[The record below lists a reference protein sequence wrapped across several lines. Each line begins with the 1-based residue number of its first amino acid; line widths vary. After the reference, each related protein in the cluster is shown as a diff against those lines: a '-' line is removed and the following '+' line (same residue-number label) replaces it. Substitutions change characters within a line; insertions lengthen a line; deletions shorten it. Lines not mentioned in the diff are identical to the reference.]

1 MRIPVALALATI
13 CLGLAGCSLFGKKQ
27 GAHTKTDPKPFL
39 GTETPTKT
47 ETPIAPAQANGPLP
61 GANGFLA
68 GRVVAL
74 STGNPVNARIEVRDL
89 ENLDAKMAKL
99 DVETVEGGF
108 FTIEKLKPG
117 GHYQLIARSGKGDDL
132 ISEMQ
137 IVKPPKVNLYFRLSK
152 QNNNANTPPMPEAPA
167 VPDKKGTTGTGS
179 SQERTP
185 ATTLDPPVK
194 LPPSKEPTPRDGDT
208 PPPPSENGMGA
219 SQTGGNSSNISNI
232 AKDFPSVPSTRPP
245 VMDAT
250 IPSPPHRSAP
260 WPPPPPSGEW
270 QSIPDDRAPP
280 SAPPGPQP
288 RPSGSVHLPDVPTR
302 IPSCGLYGNRLDN
315 FALYD
320 FNGRPWEYKRDH
332 RGRLTL
338 LDFWYHTCTHCL
350 QTLPSLVAL
359 QRDYGPYGLEVVG
372 IACERGTIE
381 EQRAH
386 LQPLLIRK
394 QVNYKTLLSGG
405 AFGNCPVVKQFQVER
420 FPTLVLIDDTG
431 KIIWRSEGLDDNAQK
446 VLRKL
451 IENKLLA
458 SRPP

>member
-1 MRIPVALALATI
+1 MRTPVALALVTI

-47 ETPIAPAQANGPLP
+47 ETPITPAQANGPLP

-74 STGNPVNARIEVRDL
+74 SSGSPVNARIEVRDL
-89 ENLDAKMAKL
+89 ENLDSKTAKL
-99 DVETVEGGF
+99 DVETVEGGY
-108 FTIEKLKPG
+108 FTIQGLKPG
-117 GHYQLIARSGKGDDL
+117 GHYQLIARGKDGGEV
-132 ISEMQ
+132 ISAMQ
-137 IVKPPKVNLYFRLSK
+137 IVKPPQVSLFFRLSK
-152 QNNNANTPPMPEAPA
+152 QKNGVDTPPVPEAPA

-179 SQERTP
+179 SQERIP

-194 LPPSKEPTPRDGDT
+194 LPPDKDS
-208 PPPPSENGMGA
+208 PPPSSDNGTGA
-219 SQTGGNSSNISNI
+219 KHPGEGSSNISNI
-232 AKDFPSVPSTRPP
+232 AEGFPRVPAPP
-245 VMDAT
+245 LVDV
-250 IPSPPHRSAP
+250 PGPQPHRSAP
-260 WPPPPPSGEW
+260 WPPPPPPGQWE
-270 QSIPDDRAPP
+270 SIPDDRAPQ
-280 SAPPGPQP
+280 SGSPGPQP

-302 IPSCGLYGNRLDN
+302 VPSCGLYGNKLDN
-315 FALYD
+315 FALND
-320 FNGRPWEYKRDH
+320 INGRPWEYKRDH

-372 IACERGTIE
+372 IACETGTVE

-405 AFGNCPVVKQFQVER
+405 GFGNCPVVKQFQVER

-458 SRPP
+458 TRPSP

>member
-1 MRIPVALALATI
+1 VRTPVALALVTI

-89 ENLDAKMAKL
+89 ENLDSKTAKL
-99 DVETVEGGF
+99 DVETVEGGY
-108 FTIEKLKPG
+108 FTIQGLKPG
-117 GHYQLIARSGKGDDL
+117 GHYQLIARGKDGGEMISG
-132 ISEMQ
+132 MQ
-137 IVKPPKVNLYFRLSK
+137 IVKPPNVSLFFRLSK
-152 QNNNANTPPMPEAPA
+152 QNNNSNTPPVPEAPA

-179 SQERTP
+179 SQERIP

-208 PPPPSENGMGA
+208 PPPPSDDGMGA

-232 AKDFPSVPSTRPP
+232 AKDFPRVPAPP
-245 VMDAT
+245 TVEV
-250 IPSPPHRSAP
+250 PGPQPHRSAP
-260 WPPPPPSGEW
+260 WPPPPPSGDW
-270 QSIPDDRAPP
+270 QSVPDDRAPP

-288 RPSGSVHLPDVPTR
+288 RPSGSVHLPDVPTH
-302 IPSCGLYGNRLDN
+302 IPSCGLYGNTLDN
-315 FALYD
+315 LALYD
-320 FNGRPWEYKRDH
+320 INGRPWEYKRDH

-338 LDFWYHTCTHCL
+338 LDFWYHTCTHC
-350 QTLPSLVAL
+350 QAIIPSLTKL
-359 QRDYGPYGLEVVG
+359 QSDYGPYGLEVVG
-372 IACERGTIE
+372 IACETGTVE

-386 LQPLLIRK
+386 LRPILSRK
-394 QVNYKTLLSGG
+394 QINYKTLLSGG
-405 AFGNCPVVKQFQVER
+405 GFGNCPVVKQFDVQR
-420 FPTLVLIDDTG
+420 FPTLVLIDNTG
-431 KIIWRSEGLDDNAQK
+431 KIIWRSEGLDDNGFK
-446 VLRKL
+446 VLEKL
-451 IENKLLA
+451 IQNNLLA
-458 SRPP
+458 TRPSP